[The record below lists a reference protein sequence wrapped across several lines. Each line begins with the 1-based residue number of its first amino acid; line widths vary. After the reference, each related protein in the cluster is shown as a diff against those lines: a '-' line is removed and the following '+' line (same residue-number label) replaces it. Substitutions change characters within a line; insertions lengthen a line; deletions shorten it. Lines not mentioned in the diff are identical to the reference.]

1 MKTTCSLI
9 VAATIAT
16 AAHVATGTTYDVPS
30 GTTTSLSS
38 ATETSRTVKTGDGT
52 LEMIGTT
59 SLKSVKVSA
68 GTVKFNGGSASIS
81 DSSATGTGS
90 DSALFAQDA
99 GSTVIAGGATVTASA
114 GKYIMINNGTFLVTN
129 ATFDATGISGDIIN
143 ADYAKNTGESR
154 IVIADGGVLK
164 ANIIRPSGTY
174 ESSRKETVSVDL
186 NRGGKLYLKR
196 FWCDSDKHR
205 YGRIN
210 FDGGTLYTTE
220 AATSTQSTWLFQEDT
235 VRIPWKNS
243 DITPT
248 VREGGFHL
256 NTAGDN
262 YVHVP
267 FVSGAAKDGGAHFS
281 GSGTLFWYTGNSTYN
296 GGTYLESDN
305 NATLA
310 LSASY
315 GGDAAL
321 GAVPATPQTN
331 IWVTG
336 KKHMLFSGNNTTTIH
351 RNRTVFIPDGG
362 QMLLGSQGRLV
373 IGGEIRGENAAG
385 LDYPKTLLD
394 VYFAA
399 KEHSGWDGT
408 VVIGPGE
415 GRTNDV
421 GRLRVGGCLEVS
433 AGVTRVAGSG
443 AYTGVDYAMVYV
455 CGNNSAYNDAKG
467 HLIVN
472 GGTLATAQSDRF
484 VVVRDYGHLEVTN
497 AGKIDMPFATV
508 VNGHSSRGT
517 TTIAGGG
524 ELCVTNFQVANGG
537 TSILNLRSGGML
549 ASYQL
554 WNNNSSATVNFDG
567 GGIRWAG
574 SREDC
579 FTQGSKGTIEGD
591 WANTT
596 LVVKEGGAVIDT
608 QRNLSLAKPL
618 VSGAER
624 DGGLVK
630 RGSAVLLLRTAMA
643 YNGPTRV
650 EAGTIQARVDNAI
663 PASTLVLTNGGHISF
678 SKYDTSDHHTYT
690 HVAQTLHRIEGN
702 GTVEYCRNLHVT
714 NSVAPGASGTLTF
727 EYPANL
733 NGDFEV
739 CGDANGCGK
748 LYFERETQDISG
760 LTLKVVDFSAL
771 DPERGAAKA
780 GVTGYQILSIRTSGG
795 ASYTG
800 KFKLSDD
807 WPGDWKVKYTPSGAY
822 LQYVKGSLLIV
833 R

>member
-1 MKTTCSLI
+1 MKTTCDLLA
-9 VAATIAT
+9 AATIAF
-16 AAHVATGTTYDVPS
+16 AAHTATGATYDVPS
-30 GTTTSLSS
+30 GTTTSLSG

-52 LEMIGTT
+52 LEITGTT

-90 DSALFAQDA
+90 DNALFAQDA
-99 GSTVIAGGATVTASA
+99 GSTIIDGGATVTASA

-497 AGKIDMPFATV
+497 GGKIDMPFATV

-574 SREDC
+574 SKEDC
-579 FTQGSKGTIEGD
+579 FTQGCKGTIEGD

-643 YNGPTRV
+643 YNGSTRV

-780 GVTGYQILSIRTSGG
+780 GATGYQILSIRTSGG
-795 ASYTG
+795 ASYIG
-800 KFKLSDD
+800 KFKLPAD
-807 WPGDWKVKYTPSGAY
+807 WPSDWNIKYTASGAY
-822 LQYVKGSLLIV
+822 LQYVKGFVLIV

>member
-1 MKTTCSLI
+1 MKTTCMLVTVATFAFTAY
-9 VAATIAT
+9 VAAGA
-16 AAHVATGTTYDVPS
+16 TYDVPP
-30 GTTTSLSS
+30 GTTTPLNG

-52 LEMIGTT
+52 LEITGTT
-59 SLKSVKVSA
+59 TLKSVKVSA

-99 GSTVIAGGATVTASA
+99 GSTVISGGATVMASS

-129 ATFDATGISGDIIN
+129 ATFDATEISGDVFN
-143 ADYAKNTGESR
+143 AHYDKNTGESR
-154 IVIADGGVLK
+154 IVIADGGVMR
-164 ANIIRPSGTY
+164 ANIIRPSGHY
-174 ESSRKETVSVDL
+174 LEDRKEIVSVDL
-186 NRGGKLYLKR
+186 NSGGQLHLKR
-196 FWCDSDKHR
+196 FWCDYDKHR

-210 FDGGTLYTTE
+210 FNGGQLFATD
-220 AATSTQSTWLFQEDT
+220 AATSSSDTWLFQDDT
-235 VRIPWKNS
+235 IRIPWKNS

-262 YVHVP
+262 YVHIP

-281 GSGTLFWYTGNSTYN
+281 GSGTLFWYANGSTYN

-305 NATLA
+305 NATFA
-310 LSASY
+310 LSALY

-321 GAVPATPQTN
+321 GAVPETPQTN

-336 KKHMLFSGNNTTTIH
+336 RKHMLFSGNDTTTIH

-362 QMLLGSQGRLV
+362 QMLLGTQGRLV
-373 IGGEIRGENAAG
+373 IGGEIKGEIVDG
-385 LDYPKTLLD
+385 VGYPKTLLD
-394 VYFAA
+394 VYFTA
-399 KEHSGWDGT
+399 KEHNGWDGT

-415 GRTNDV
+415 GRTNEV
-421 GRLRVGGCLEVS
+421 GRLRVGGCLEVTN
-433 AGVTRVAGSG
+433 GVTRVAGDG
-443 AYTGVDYAMVYV
+443 LYTSADYAMVYV

-467 HLIVN
+467 HLIVS
-472 GGTLATAQSDRF
+472 GGTLATSQRDRYL
-484 VVVRDYGHLEVTN
+484 VVRDCGHLEVTN
-497 AGKIDMPFATV
+497 GGKVDMPFATV

-517 TTIAGGG
+517 TTIAGGS

-537 TSILNLRSGGML
+537 TSMLNLRSGGML

-554 WNNNSSATVNFDG
+554 WNNNSTATINFDG

-574 SREDC
+574 SRDDC
-579 FTQGSKGTIEGD
+579 FTQGSKGTIDGD

-596 LVVKEGGAVIDT
+596 LAVKEGGAVLDVR
-608 QRNLSLAKPL
+608 RNLSLSKPL
-618 VSGAER
+618 TSGAAH

-630 RGSAVLLLRTAMA
+630 RGSAVLLLRTAMT

-663 PASTLVLTNGGHISF
+663 PASTLVLTNGGHIAF
-678 SKYDTSDHHTYT
+678 SMYDNGDHHYYT
-690 HVAQTLHRIEGN
+690 HTAQTLHRIEGD

-714 NSVAPGASGTLTF
+714 NSVAPSALGTLTF

-733 NGDFEV
+733 DCDFEIR
-739 CGDANGCGK
+739 GDASGCGK
-748 LYFERETQDISG
+748 LYFEREIQDISG
-760 LTLKVVDFSAL
+760 LTLKVADFSAL
-771 DPERGAAKA
+771 DPGRGAAKS
-780 GVTGYQILSIRTSGG
+780 GVTGYQILSIRSG

-800 KFKLSDD
+800 KFILPAD
-807 WPGDWKVKYTPSGAY
+807 WPANWAVKYTSSGAY
-822 LQYVKGSLLIV
+822 LCYKNGMAISI